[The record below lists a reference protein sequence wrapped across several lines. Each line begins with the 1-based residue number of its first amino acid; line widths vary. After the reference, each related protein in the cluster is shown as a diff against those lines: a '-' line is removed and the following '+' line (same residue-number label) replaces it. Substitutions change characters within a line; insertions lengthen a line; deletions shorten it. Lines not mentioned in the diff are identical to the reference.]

1 MRIDYK
7 KLGQIAIDP
16 AYRKRLAKDTSDVL
30 ANYLYL
36 MSNLNAGVDAW
47 SASEMAMITN
57 SLNRWQDKKTQ
68 VNSQNVSVGDIFMVD
83 FGLCYAPELSYGHPA
98 LVLETWANLMF
109 VVPATSSASKLA
121 QAYHPE
127 DNPDGKWYYRKVG
140 SGDGFAHDCVLI
152 INNARIISKSS
163 ILSPMGKLVCD
174 LQDGRQLFREVK
186 ATLLN
191 HLFHR
196 EWAANQNLIRAYD
209 ELQCNFDSLREE
221 KDTAEGRIRELE
233 QQIKNLQEKTI
244 DNREY

>member
-1 MRIDYK
+1 
-7 KLGQIAIDP
+7 
-16 AYRKRLAKDTSDVL
+16 
-30 ANYLYL
+30 
-36 MSNLNAGVDAW
+36 
-47 SASEMAMITN
+47 
-57 SLNRWQDKKTQ
+57 
-68 VNSQNVSVGDIFMVD
+68 
-83 FGLCYAPELSYGHPA
+83 
-98 LVLETWANLMF
+98 MF